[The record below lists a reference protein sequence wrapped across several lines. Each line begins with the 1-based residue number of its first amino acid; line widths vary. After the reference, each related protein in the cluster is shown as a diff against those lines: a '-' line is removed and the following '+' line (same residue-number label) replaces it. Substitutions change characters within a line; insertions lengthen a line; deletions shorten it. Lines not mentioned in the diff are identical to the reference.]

1 MILQTS
7 GLTKTYAGGSGCED
21 ITLEVKRGQIF
32 GLLGPNGAGKSTF
45 VKMVVGLLHPTSG
58 SGRLFGL
65 PIGAAESRRRLGYL
79 PELFRFQDWLTG
91 MEVLAYHACLS
102 GVTLSQ
108 TRSPRMIDRFKEVLH
123 RVGIEHRGHD
133 RVRQYSKGM
142 QQRLGIACALLMDP
156 ELIILDEPS
165 SALDPIGRNEVRQL
179 LESLRR
185 EGKTVFLNTH
195 LLEDAEAL
203 CDEVAFLHLGKLRA
217 VGSMNE
223 LLRPGTNWEIH
234 VGGWFPDLFDAITR
248 QLLPGLTFRLKMADG
263 NGEAVLDVTAR
274 NREQIGWM
282 NRILMEEAVTIYE
295 VRPVEGR
302 LKEWFLAMSGGGS
315 QEEQSS

>member
-1 MILQTS
+1 MILQTN
-7 GLTKTYAGGSGCED
+7 GLTKTYAGGGGCEN
-21 ITLEVKRGQIF
+21 ISLELNRGQIF

-58 SGRLFGL
+58 SGQLFGL
-65 PIGAAESRRRLGYL
+65 PIGTAESRRRLGYL

-102 GVTLSQ
+102 GMTMTQ
-108 TRSPRMIDRFKEVLH
+108 TRSPHMIGRFKEVLH
-123 RVGIEHRGHD
+123 RVGIEHRGND

-165 SALDPIGRNEVRQL
+165 SALDPIGRHEVVQL
-179 LESLRR
+179 LESLRQ

-195 LLEDAEAL
+195 LLEDVEAV
-203 CDEVAFLHLGKLRA
+203 CDQVAFLHQGKLRA
-217 VGSMNE
+217 VGPMNE
-223 LLRPGTNWEIH
+223 LLRHGTNWEIH
-234 VGGWFPDLFDAITR
+234 VGGWFPELFDAVSKK
-248 QLLPGLTFRLKMADG
+248 LLPGLTFRMKKSDES
-263 NGEAVLDVTAR
+263 GEAVLDVTAR
-274 NREQIGWM
+274 SREQIGWM
-282 NRILMEEAVTIYE
+282 NRVLIEEAVTIYE

-302 LKEWFLAMSGGGS
+302 LREWFLSMSGA
-315 QEEQSS
+315 QEEFRT

>member
-1 MILQTS
+1 MILQTN
-7 GLTKTYAGGSGCED
+7 GLTKIYAAGSGCED

-45 VKMVVGLLHPTSG
+45 VKMVVGLLRPTSG
-58 SGRLFGL
+58 SGQLFGL
-65 PIGAAESRRRLGYL
+65 PIGTTESRRRIGYL

-102 GVTLSQ
+102 GMTLSQ
-108 TRSPRMIDRFKEVLH
+108 TRSAAMTERFKEVLH
-123 RVGIEHRGHD
+123 RVGIDHRGHD

-165 SALDPIGRNEVRQL
+165 SALDPVGRHEVREL
-179 LESLRR
+179 LESLRH

-195 LLEDAEAL
+195 LLEDVEAI
-203 CDEVAFLHLGKLRA
+203 CDEVAFLHQGKLRA
-217 VGSMNE
+217 ALPMNE
-223 LLRPGTNWEIH
+223 LLRSGTHWEIH
-234 VGGWFPDLFDAITR
+234 VGGWFPDLFDAVSK
-248 QLLPGLTFRLKMADG
+248 QLLPGLTFSMKMAGG
-263 NGEAVLDVTAR
+263 NGEAVLDVSAR
-274 NREQIGWM
+274 NREQIGWL
-282 NRILMEEAVTIYE
+282 NRVLMEEAVTIYE

-302 LKEWFLAMSGGGS
+302 LKEWFLSMSGS
-315 QEEQSS
+315 QEEQKS